1 MPSAAYK
8 QSPSHSS
15 TALPLQPGD
24 NAADGPKRL
33 PLAKPWHSKSV
44 SLSQTYEFDLD
55 LKLPKLPPG
64 SWDRH
69 STAYY
74 CYGTALGAAAGTS

>member
-1 MPSAAYK
+1 
-8 QSPSHSS
+8 
-15 TALPLQPGD
+15 
-24 NAADGPKRL
+24 
-33 PLAKPWHSKSV
+33 
-44 SLSQTYEFDLD
+44 LD